1 MDQYT
6 NLLKRKNAVL
16 VSEEMPAVVEA
27 ILATDTKVVTL
38 VNRGGYLR
46 FSSFGNYELYRQPD
60 LINSILHYYTNQNE
74 LLTNYYRW
82 DDSYVEDKVVDYYR
96 SHHTE
101 NLLRYFEQ
109 SVLHDSPKKEDAI
122 RMQFMVRDP
131 EFQSLVIYNFII
143 KKNYKVQLEKA
154 KAEASELIRKLQD
167 SLKGKI

>member
-1 MDQYT
+1 
-6 NLLKRKNAVL
+6 
-16 VSEEMPAVVEA
+16 
-27 ILATDTKVVTL
+27 
-38 VNRGGYLR
+38 
-46 FSSFGNYELYRQPD
+46 LYRQPD

-101 NLLRYFEQ
+101 NLLSYFEQ